1 MRSGIAAFFVA
12 LVAIVVSTSWGAEPE
27 KVASVE
33 GITEYRLDNG
43 LRVLIFPDQSRPKVT
58 VSMTVFV
65 GSRHEGYGETG
76 MAHLLE
82 HMVFK
87 GTPKNPLIPKAL
99 QERGASFNGTTNE
112 DRTNY
117 FETLTATDENL
128 EFAIAL
134 EADRLVNSRVSRD
147 DLFSEMTVVRNEFER
162 GENSPSNVLYKRIV
176 SAAYEWHNYGKS
188 TIGNRS
194 DIERVPIENL
204 QAFYRKFYQPDNVM
218 LVVAGKLDEQKTLA
232 LVQKHFGSIP
242 RPERKLDNTY
252 TEEPEQDGERLV
264 TLRRV
269 GDVPL
274 VGVAWHIP
282 AGSHA
287 DFAPLQ
293 VLANILDDEPSGP
306 LYEALVRTKKA
317 SSVSTYAQDMHDPG
331 LFFADAEVAKDQ
343 SLDEVQEILI
353 SVVEKVGQEGVSN
366 EEVERSKTRL
376 LKMRELAA
384 SDTQRLAISLSEW
397 AAQGD
402 WRLYFLH
409 RDALEK
415 VTADQVKSAAGKY
428 FKRSNRT
435 VGRYIPT
442 EEPERVPVPST
453 PDIQQLV
460 KDYRGREAISAGE
473 DFDYSPSGI
482 EMRVTRTEIVPGVK
496 AALLPKKTR
505 GGEVYLTLTL
515 HYGNDQ
521 NLKGMETAAGFLA
534 PLMMKGTKHLSEQQ
548 MKDELDRLKATLR
561 PGFGGRRGGGGG
573 LGALSFSIHTR
584 RESLPAT
591 VDILRQVLREPLLPA
606 EEFEIMKRER
616 LASLEA
622 SLTEPTSLASQE
634 LSRILAPYSPDDV
647 RYNATI
653 EEDIQRLQNTTHEQV
668 QKLHQEFLGTTQ
680 AELAIVGD
688 FDTDQAVAELKEAL
702 ADWKPKQE
710 YERIARPVETLA
722 GGAKRELD
730 TPDKANAVFY
740 AGMLLPISDE
750 HPDYPALVLGNY
762 ILGAGSLSSRLGD
775 RVRQKEGL
783 SYGVSS
789 SFSASTQ
796 DERANLMLSA
806 SCQPGNI
813 GKLETV
819 MKEELDLLLTK
830 GVTDTEVENAK
841 RGYLQQRQVG
851 RSSDQALAF
860 LLSGQ
865 LFDGRTMTYD
875 EELEKK
881 IAELTPAEINAALK
895 KHVDAER
902 LVIVTAA
909 DRSTDSKQSS
919 APERP

>member
-1 MRSGIAAFFVA
+1 MRRIIAAFVA
-12 LVAIVVSTSWGAEPE
+12 FLAIVSSHASGAEPQ

-99 QERGASFNGTTNE
+99 QEHGASFNGTTSE

-117 FETLTATDENL
+117 FETLTASDENL

-162 GENSPSNVLYKRIV
+162 GENSPSSVLYKRIV
-176 SAAYEWHNYGKS
+176 SAAYEWHNYGQS

-232 LVQKHFGSIP
+232 LVQKHFGAIP

-252 TEEPEQDGERLV
+252 TEEPEQDGERVV

-287 DFAPLQ
+287 DFVALQ

-306 LYEALVRTKKA
+306 LYQALVRTKKA
-317 SSVSTYAQDMHDPG
+317 SSVSTFAQGQHDPG

-343 SLDEVQEILI
+343 SLDDVQEILI
-353 SVVEKVGQEGVSN
+353 SVVEKVGQVGVTS

-384 SDTQRLAISLSEW
+384 ADTQRLAISLSEW

-415 VTADQVKSAAGKY
+415 VTPEQVKSAASKY

-453 PDIQQLV
+453 PDVQQLV
-460 KDYRGREAISAGE
+460 KDYRGREALTAGE

-482 EMRVTRTEIVPGVK
+482 EKRVTRTEIVPGVK

-505 GGEVYLTLTL
+505 GGEVYLSLTL
-515 HYGNDQ
+515 HYGNDH
-521 NLKGMETAAGFLA
+521 NLKGMQTATGFLA

-573 LGALSFSIHTR
+573 GLGSLSFSIHTR
-584 RESLPAT
+584 RESLAPT
-591 VDILRQVLREPLLPA
+591 IDILRQVLREPLLPA

-616 LASLEA
+616 LAGLEA

-668 QKLHQEFLGTTQ
+668 KKLYEEYLGATQ

-688 FDTDQAVAELKEAL
+688 FDVDQVSAELKEAL

-722 GGAKRELD
+722 GGAKREID

-750 HPDYPALVLGNY
+750 HPDYPALLLGNY

-789 SFSASTQ
+789 SFNASAL

-813 GKLETV
+813 GKLEAV
-819 MKEELDLLLTK
+819 MKEELDLLLAK
-830 GVTDTEVENAK
+830 GVTETEVDNAR
-841 RGYLQQRQVG
+841 RGYLQRQQVG
-851 RSSDQALAF
+851 RSSDQALVS
-860 LLSGQ
+860 LLTGQ
-865 LFDGRTMTYD
+865 LFEGRTMAHD

-881 IAELTPAEINAALK
+881 IAELTPQDINAALK
-895 KHVDAER
+895 KHVEAGR

-909 DRSTDSKQSS
+909 DRSTDARQSS
-919 APERP
+919 APARP